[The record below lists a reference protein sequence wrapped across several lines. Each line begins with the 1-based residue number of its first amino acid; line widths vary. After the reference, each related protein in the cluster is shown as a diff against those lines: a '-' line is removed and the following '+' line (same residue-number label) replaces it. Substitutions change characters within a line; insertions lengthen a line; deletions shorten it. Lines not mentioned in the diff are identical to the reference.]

1 MTDKVQKIKEWVKIR
16 KQCTMAA
23 PMKFYCKEAES
34 DYNML
39 CTIEK
44 ILDSLQEEPVSD
56 DLAAEVEKY
65 LEAHIAGDY
74 CIERD
79 SLKIW
84 GKGIAYYFADWQ
96 NGQMMENAVDVT
108 IAIPYQNSE
117 GGYTQLVDSKKGLP
131 FGDNIK
137 VLVIKED

>member
-1 MTDKVQKIKEWVKIR
+1 MTDKVQKIR
-16 KQCTMAA
+16 
-23 PMKFYCKEAES
+23 
-34 DYNML
+34 
-39 CTIEK
+39 
-44 ILDSLQEEPVSD
+44 EEPVSD

-84 GKGIAYYFADWQ
+84 GRGIAYYFTDWQ
-96 NGQMMENAVDVT
+96 KQQLMAKAVDVT

-131 FGDNIK
+131 FGDNLK
-137 VLVIKED
+137 VLVIKEDEK